1 MLLHHTKF
9 KRCLKL
15 EGQPKLESW
24 LRLIYSKF
32 VDMNSHPKQYTI
44 PRSNMK
50 EPEAVNFE
58 EGDLGYKWEINE
70 DCESCWLY
78 CWTSQLNILNFY
90 PFIQKYIQVYII
102 CRESAI
108 KDIIGKNFS
117 PSCS

>member
-1 MLLHHTKF
+1 MLM
-9 KRCLKL
+9 L
-15 EGQPKLESW
+15 ETRGTAQVGVVAP
-24 LRLIYSKF
+24 
-32 VDMNSHPKQYTI
+32 SHLFQI
-44 PRSNMK
+44 Q
-50 EPEAVNFE
+50 PEAVNFE